1 MARAFARCR
10 ARGKN
15 LSPGAVLDALGGGW
29 SPRGLASP
37 PHGGQAGPAA
47 GSGHGGCV
55 WWKDAGDQPA
65 CRPAQAQAARRARA
79 AGPGREDASPP
90 FAGCSSRA
98 GRACGP
104 SGARGPA
111 RAFAPPDRPRRVRS
125 PEATRA
131 RRLEDTASRPL
142 AGGPGPQC
150 AGRPFASGMATRH
163 GRRPGHGAPFM
174 ASAVPGCA
182 GETPGPDHRQTPAI
196 CKTAGYSP

>member
-65 CRPAQAQAARRARA
+65 CRPAQAQAARRARRRPRPRRRKPALRGLQFAGGESVRPVGGQGAGARLRA
-79 AGPGREDASPP
+79 AGPPPAGEEPQGDESPAPRGHGKPPAGGRTRPAVR
-90 FAGCSSRA
+90 RA
-98 GRACGP
+98 ALRVRDGH
-104 SGARGPA
+104 PA
-111 RAFAPPDRPRRVRS
+111 RAETRSRGSVHGQRGPRR
-125 PEATRA
+125 
-131 RRLEDTASRPL
+131 RRGDA
-142 AGGPGPQC
+142 
-150 AGRPFASGMATRH
+150 
-163 GRRPGHGAPFM
+163 RPGSP
-174 ASAVPGCA
+174 
-182 GETPGPDHRQTPAI
+182 
-196 CKTAGYSP
+196 KTAATCENAGDSP